1 MISTAYAAETAG
13 GAAAHG
19 AFYDSPTFWVAIS
32 FAIFVVLLAKPVW
45 KFATS
50 ALDKKIDEIE
60 ASIEE
65 ATKLREEAQDLL
77 AGYKRKIADAEKEAE
92 DIVGQARDEAQLLK
106 NRMTTDLEASLERR
120 EKLAM
125 DRIAQAEN
133 DATAEVRAMTADV
146 ALAATRQLLIDNA
159 KDAKAD
165 ELIDGA
171 IKELPEKL
179 N

>member
-1 MISTAYAAETAG
+1 MISTAYAAS
-13 GAAAHG
+13 GAAAG
-19 AFYDSPTFWVAIS
+19 QEAFYDSPTFWVALS
-32 FAIFVVLLAKPVW
+32 FVIFVLLLAKPMW
-45 KFATS
+45 KFVTA

-65 ATKLREEAQDLL
+65 AAKLREEAQDLL

-92 DIVGQARDEAQLLK
+92 DIVNQARDEAQALK

-120 EKLAM
+120 EKLAI
-125 DRIAQAEN
+125 DRIAQAET
-133 DATAEVRAMTADV
+133 DATTEVRAMTADI